1 MVPPGWYDDG
11 TGTLRWW
18 DGTIWTEHTASGA
31 PTAASGPDAGVT
43 DIPSGI
49 ISLHRFPRI
58 IWGLLRRNT
67 ALGAVFVALSA
78 VAAVALSAVA
88 AYALPDLNI
97 LSLASGDRAA
107 MFGVLTVVALN
118 FLVTGLV
125 TGLAAVLYVSGASG
139 RASGIS
145 ASFKHVLGRLPQ
157 LLLAFGTVVVLFAL
171 PAALILA
178 LLPAAVPIL
187 LVGPLALIL
196 LAAAVSSAATL
207 PLYVVSTDATS
218 PVMRFVK
225 ASWAGLKLFPALVL
239 IGIALAVLSVPS
251 VMLSQLSAGLPLVV
265 EGAAMLVAFIYNMV
279 LSLCLILSS
288 YLLTLRVDS
297 PRSP

>member
-11 TGTLRWW
+11 AGSLRWW
-18 DGTIWTEHTASGA
+18 DGTTWTEHTAPGA

-43 DIPSGI
+43 DIPSGF

-67 ALGAVFVALSA
+67 ALGAVF
-78 VAAVALSAVA
+78 VALSAVA

-118 FLVTGLV
+118 FLAI
-125 TGLAAVLYVSGASG
+125 GLAAALYVSGASG

-157 LLLAFGTVVVLFAL
+157 ILLAFGTVVVMFAL

-178 LLPAAVPIL
+178 LPAAVPEL
-187 LVGPLALIL
+187 LVVPLAFIL
-196 LAAAVSSAATL
+196 FLAALSSASTL
-207 PLYVVSTDATS
+207 PPYVVSTDATS

-225 ASWAGLKLFPALVL
+225 ASWVGLKFVPALVL
-239 IGIALAVLSVPS
+239 VGIALALLSVPG
-251 VMLSQLSAGLPLVV
+251 VMLSQLSAGLAGLPLVV
-265 EGAAMLVAFIYNMV
+265 EGAAMLAAFIYNTM
-279 LSLCLILSS
+279 LSLCFILSS

>member
-43 DIPSGI
+43 DIPSGF

-67 ALGAVFVALSA
+67 ALGAVF
-78 VAAVALSAVA
+78 VALSAVA

>member
-11 TGTLRWW
+11 AGSLRWW
-18 DGTIWTEHTASGA
+18 DGTTWTEHTAPGA

-43 DIPSGI
+43 DIPSGF

-78 VAAVALSAVA
+78 VVWARPV
-88 AYALPDLNI
+88 PDWNI

-107 MFGVLTVVALN
+107 MFGVLTVVALD
-118 FLVTGLV
+118 FLVTSLV

-157 LLLAFGTVVVLFAL
+157 LLLAFGTVVVMLAL
-171 PAALILA
+171 AGALILA
-178 LLPAAVPIL
+178 LPAAAVPEL
-187 LVGPLALIL
+187 LVGPLAFIL
-196 LAAAVSSAATL
+196 FLAALSSAATL

-225 ASWAGLKLFPALVL
+225 ASWAGLKFVPALVL
-239 IGIALAVLSVPS
+239 VGIALALLYVPS
-251 VMLSQLSAGLPLVV
+251 VILSQFSAGLPLVV
-265 EGAAMLVAFIYNMV
+265 EGAAMLVAFIYNTM
-279 LSLCLILSS
+279 LSLCFILSS

>member
-43 DIPSGI
+43 DIPSGF

-67 ALGAVFVALSA
+67 ALGAVFVALP
-78 VAAVALSAVA
+78 AVA

-107 MFGVLTVVALN
+107 MSGVLTVVALN
-118 FLVTGLV
+118 FLVTSLV
-125 TGLAAVLYVSGASG
+125 TGLAAVLYVSAASG

-171 PAALILA
+171 PAALTLA
-178 LLPAAVPIL
+178 LLPTAVPIL
-187 LVGPLALIL
+187 LAGPLALIL

-225 ASWAGLKLFPALVL
+225 ASWAGLKFFPALVL

-265 EGAAMLVAFIYNMV
+265 EGAAMLVAFVYNMV
-279 LSLCLILSS
+279 LSLCLVLSS